1 MSVAGILLAAEPSM
15 FRILEPDHK
24 SLRFSLCSLFHINE
38 HPSAAVGQPI
48 EGVDIVDQHDVA
60 PHLQLQ
66 HSLERGIPDSACAVD
81 VELLDQLAGIPG
93 FDGVQFSA
101 NFIKLGIVSGVDL
114 GVRPVNVEGIGVNG
128 EFV

>member
-1 MSVAGILLAAEPSM
+1 MAGVLLATEASM
-15 FRILEPDHK
+15 FRILELDHK
-24 SLRFSLCSLFHINE
+24 SLRFPLFSLFHINE

-93 FDGVQFSA
+93 FDGV
-101 NFIKLGIVSGVDL
+101 
-114 GVRPVNVEGIGVNG
+114 
-128 EFV
+128 

>member
-1 MSVAGILLAAEPSM
+1 MSVAGILLAAEPTM

-24 SLRFSLCSLFHINE
+24 SLRFPLCSLFHINE

-93 FDGVQFSA
+93 FDGV
-101 NFIKLGIVSGVDL
+101 
-114 GVRPVNVEGIGVNG
+114 
-128 EFV
+128 